1 MRRLILLLVPA
12 ALMAGPARYA
22 RLGDFDGTAEV
33 QLEAAEPWMPAE
45 RNLPL
50 QESTWLRTG
59 AQSRVEIELD
69 EGSAWRLGPD
79 SQCALADYTRLS
91 TGQRVTLLWLDRGLA
106 YFTGGSEGRD
116 ALTVAVPGAQVIFTH
131 GASVRLEV
139 RDNWSRISVLAGTV
153 RFSSPAAEIDLR
165 EGQTTRVEPANP
177 ARFFLDR
184 EILPIDLDRWS
195 EARDK
200 ALASPVSAMHV
211 LERYG
216 LADLD
221 AAGEW
226 IQTDDLGA
234 VWRPKSQ
241 DGWIPYR
248 DGRWRWYGALGY
260 TWVSDEPWGWLPYH
274 YGRWTRKDKLGW
286 VWAPSAAV
294 VFQPAQVYWLRGDK
308 LAGWGPLAP
317 GEEWNGKDMPAEY
330 LNSNTT
336 FAAFSADALLLDP
349 EGFTER
355 PKEPLRAAAFTV
367 ALPSPS
373 FPASRLE
380 AVRPVLASPR
390 TPVLPEVNGNTFDT
404 SPLADA
410 APPAVAARP
419 TPVVVVTQAAPAP
432 PPSEPQDPPVIVNP
446 LSVIMVTPPG
456 QPNTAGAAAPAAP
469 PAPAAPAA
477 PVTTAHGGDRHS
489 PPPENRKTNAPGRRF
504 RNGEL
509 ELYREVQKSFDANN
523 FSKALAGLDAWSE
536 RFPQTDFQ
544 SEREFE
550 YLQAFDAT
558 GQPAKVLEVAGT
570 LLNQGLAAALPDARQ
585 ALTAVYLASLDVQK
599 IPRPNRAQIAT
610 GQQAA
615 HELLA
620 RLPEFFG
627 TGTRPANTT
636 DAEWRKLRQNL
647 ETVANGALAM
657 VQKRRASR

>member
-1 MRRLILLLVPA
+1 MRRLMLLLVPA
-12 ALMAGPARYA
+12 VLFAGQPRYA
-22 RLGDFDGTAEV
+22 RLGDFDGTVEV
-33 QLEAAEPWMPAE
+33 QLEAAEAWIPAA

-50 QESTWLRTG
+50 EESTWLRTA
-59 AQSRVEIELD
+59 AQSRLEVELD
-69 EGSAWRLGPD
+69 EGSVFRLGPD
-79 SQCALADYTRLS
+79 SQSSLADYTRLS

-106 YFTGGSEGRD
+106 YFTGGPEGHD
-116 ALTVAVPGAQVIFTH
+116 ALTLAVPGAQLVFTRR
-131 GASVRLEV
+131 ASVRLEV
-139 RDNWSRISVLAGTV
+139 RDTWSRLSVLAGTV

-165 EGQTTRVEPANP
+165 EGQTTRVEPSNP

-184 EILPIDLDRWS
+184 EIVPLDLDRWS

-200 ALASPVSAMHV
+200 ALSYPVSAIHL

-248 DGRWRWYGALGY
+248 DGRWRWYGTLGF

-286 VWAPSAAV
+286 VWAPSSTAV
-294 VFQPAQVYWLRGDK
+294 FKPAEVYWLRGDK
-308 LAGWGPLAP
+308 MAGWGPLAP
-317 GEEWNGKDMPAEY
+317 GEEWNGRDLPAEY

-336 FAAFSADALLLDP
+336 FAAFSADARLIDP
-349 EGFTER
+349 DGFAGR

-390 TPVLPEVNGNTFDT
+390 TPVLPEVTGDTFDT
-404 SPLADA
+404 SPLAAADV
-410 APPAVAARP
+410 APPAPARP
-419 TPVVVVTQAAPAP
+419 APVVVVTPPAATPA
-432 PPSEPQDPPVIVNP
+432 PSEPPDPPVIVNP
-446 LSVIMVTPPG
+446 LSIVVVTPPT
-456 QPNTAGAAAPAAP
+456 QPNAAGPPGPSAPSSSAPAP
-469 PAPAAPAA
+469 
-477 PVTTAHGGDRHS
+477 PVTTARGGDRHS
-489 PPPENRKTNAPGRRF
+489 APPDHRKTNPPGRRF
-504 RNGEL
+504 HPGEA

-523 FSKALAGLDAWSE
+523 FPKALTSLDTWSE
-536 RFPQTDFQ
+536 RFPQTDYLP
-544 SEREFE
+544 EREFE
-550 YLQAFDAT
+550 YLQAYDGA
-558 GQPAKVLEVAGT
+558 GQPSKVLEVAAT
-570 LLNQGLAAALPDARQ
+570 LLGQGLTATLPDARQ
-585 ALTAVYLASLDVQK
+585 ALTAVYLASLDLQK
-599 IPRPNRAQIAT
+599 IPRPDRVQVAT

-615 HELLA
+615 RELLA
-620 RLPEFFG
+620 RLPEFFAG
-627 TGTRPANTT
+627 SRPANTT

-647 ETVANGALAM
+647 ETVANGALA
-657 VQKRRASR
+657 VTQHRHPSR